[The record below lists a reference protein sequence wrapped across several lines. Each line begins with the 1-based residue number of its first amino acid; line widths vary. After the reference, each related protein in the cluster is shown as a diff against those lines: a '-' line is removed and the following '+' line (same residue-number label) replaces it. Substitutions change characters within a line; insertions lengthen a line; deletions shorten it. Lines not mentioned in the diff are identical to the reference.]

1 MDILTEEKKT
11 DHLTINDI
19 YAGKPDAGDEI
30 RERGYDEFASNYIQ
44 PTGVNITG
52 LASSK
57 YGTPFFIIGDKGTGK
72 TALLHFLEKHI
83 CTIDEA
89 ACPSFLYFESDFS
102 QVERAK
108 FDSISRTISTS
119 VSIDNTIAIDGNNVE
134 CDFSYIWKWQ
144 IYQKIITDNEAFN
157 GGLFYNDDN
166 SWSDF
171 VSEVSKVSKTIDH
184 GRMRIPAKISIK
196 ITSNPNLGTVT
207 PGLEIEPVDFSK
219 SDFHK
224 TESYREFVEI
234 IDRADKL
241 LSKVKRTDIP
251 YYVFID
257 ELEAYR
263 GENDR
268 FYRDLRM
275 IRDLLF
281 TVKKMNA
288 IFQDGTKFICS
299 IRPEILN
306 AISRFVQPNQ
316 LHKIMQG
323 YDERL
328 IWEHTNTNSFN
339 HPIIGILLQ
348 RIRIAEERYQH
359 RAISDSE
366 IIKKW
371 FVPNVYNKHICT
383 YILDNTWHKPRDIV
397 RLLLS
402 AQARNSKNSKKFN
415 QYVFETFMPEYSK
428 QCLVEVREEMFA
440 LYTPEDVEQIFNCLQ
455 GFKSSFS
462 YQEICIRAK
471 RLYPDSVFAKQTYAV
486 LSDMYRIGI
495 IGNSLGSDRSPR
507 WEYKQ
512 QHRLIIDD
520 PWEIIIHPSLH
531 IELSVSGR
539 NDKHI
544 MRSAK
549 KAQNKT
555 QHNNKTVFSAT
566 IKEVCYSYILVSFT
580 KDNKIQKGFIGVK
593 HLHMPDAKEGSL
605 NGLFKEGD
613 VVTARIGQY
622 DSKYSFWYM
631 EKI

>member
-1 MDILTEEKKT
+1 M
-11 DHLTINDI
+11 TINDI

-44 PTGVNITG
+44 PTGVNIDG
-52 LASSK
+52 LASTK

-72 TALLHFLEKHI
+72 TALLHFLEKYI
-83 CTIDEA
+83 CTVDEA
-89 ACPSFLYFESDFS
+89 ACPSFLYFESDYS
-102 QVERAK
+102 QVKRAK
-108 FDSISRTISTS
+108 FDEISKTISTS
-119 VSIDNTIAIDGNNVE
+119 VLIDNTIATEGINIE
-134 CDFSYIWKWQ
+134 CDFSYIWRWQ

-157 GGLFYNDDN
+157 GGLFNDEDN
-166 SWSDF
+166 SWSNF
-171 VSEVSKVSKTIDH
+171 VAEVGKVSKTIDN
-184 GRMRIPAKISIK
+184 GRMRIPAKISVTV
-196 ITSNPNLGTVT
+196 TSNPQLGTIT
-207 PGLEIEPVDFSK
+207 PGLEIEPIDFSK
-219 SDFHK
+219 CNFHASK
-224 TESYREFVEI
+224 GYRDFVEI
-234 IDRADKL
+234 IDRADAL
-241 LSKVKRTDIP
+241 LNNVKRTDIP
-251 YYVFID
+251 YYIFID

-281 TVKKMNA
+281 TVKKMND

-328 IWEHTNTNSFN
+328 IWEYTNTNSFK

-348 RIRIAEERYQH
+348 RIRNAEEKKQQQTL
-359 RAISDSE
+359 SDDE

-371 FVPNVYNKHICT
+371 FVPSVYNTHICT

-402 AQARNSKNSKKFN
+402 AQARNSKNSNMFN

-455 GFKSSFS
+455 GFKSTFT
-462 YQEICIRAK
+462 YQEICDRAH
-471 RLYPDSVFAKQTYAV
+471 RLYPDSIFARNTYTV

-495 IGNSLGSDRSPR
+495 LGNSLSSDKSPR

-512 QHRLIIDD
+512 QHRLITDD
-520 PWEIIIHPSLH
+520 PWKIIIHPSLH
-531 IELSVSGR
+531 IELSVSAR

-544 MRSAK
+544 KRSAK
-549 KAQNKT
+549 KAQDRALCNDSG
-555 QHNNKTVFSAT
+555 VFSTT
-566 IKEVCYSYILVSFT
+566 ILEVCYSYILVSFT
-580 KDNKIQKGFIGVK
+580 KDGNKQKGFIGVK
-593 HLHMPDAKEGSL
+593 HLHNPDAKEGL
-605 NGLFKEGD
+605 LKELFKVGN
-613 VVTARIGQY
+613 VVKARIGEY
-622 DSKYSFWYM
+622 DNKYSFWYM
-631 EKI
+631 DVV

>member
-1 MDILTEEKKT
+1 MI
-11 DHLTINDI
+11 INDI

-44 PTGVNITG
+44 PTGVNIDG
-52 LASSK
+52 LASTK

-72 TALLHFLEKHI
+72 TALLHFLEKYI

-89 ACPSFLYFESDFS
+89 ACPSFLYFETDFS
-102 QVERAK
+102 QVKRAK
-108 FDSISRTISTS
+108 FDEISRTISTS
-119 VSIDNTIAIDGNNVE
+119 ISIDHTIATDGKSVE
-134 CDFSYIWKWQ
+134 CDFSYIWRWQ

-157 GGLFYNDDN
+157 GGLFSNDDN

-171 VSEVSKVSKTIDH
+171 VSEVGKVSKTIEN
-184 GRMRIPAKISIK
+184 GRMRIPAKVSVNV
-196 ITSNPNLGTVT
+196 TSNPHLGTIT
-207 PGLEIEPVDFSK
+207 PGLEIEPIDFSK
-219 SDFHK
+219 SNFHTTK
-224 TESYREFVEI
+224 GYREFVEV
-234 IDRADKL
+234 IDKADVL
-241 LSKVKRTDIP
+241 LNKVKRTDIP

-281 TVKKMNA
+281 TVKKMND

-328 IWEHTNTNSFN
+328 IWEHTNTNSFS

-348 RIRIAEERYQH
+348 RIRIAEERNQE
-359 RAISDSE
+359 RTISNSE

-371 FVPNVYNKHICT
+371 FVPSVYNTHICT

-402 AQARNSKNSKKFN
+402 AQARNSKNSKMFN

-440 LYTPEDVEQIFNCLQ
+440 LYTPDDVEQIFNCLQ
-455 GFKSSFS
+455 GFKSTFT
-462 YQEICIRAK
+462 YQEICDRAK
-471 RLYPDSVFAKQTYAV
+471 RLYPDSVFAEKTYTV

-495 IGNSLGSDRSPR
+495 IGNSLGSDKSPR

-520 PWEIIIHPSLH
+520 PWRIIIHPSLH

-544 MRSAK
+544 KRSAK
-549 KAQNKT
+549 KVQNKT
-555 QHNNKTVFSAT
+555 LGNGQSVFSAT

-580 KDNKIQKGFIGVK
+580 KDGNKQNGFIGVK
-593 HLHMPDAKEGSL
+593 HLNMSDAKEGSL
-605 NGLFKEGD
+605 EEHFKVGD
-613 VVTARIGQY
+613 VVNARIGQY
-622 DSKYSFWYM
+622 DNNYSFWYM
-631 EKI
+631 DIV